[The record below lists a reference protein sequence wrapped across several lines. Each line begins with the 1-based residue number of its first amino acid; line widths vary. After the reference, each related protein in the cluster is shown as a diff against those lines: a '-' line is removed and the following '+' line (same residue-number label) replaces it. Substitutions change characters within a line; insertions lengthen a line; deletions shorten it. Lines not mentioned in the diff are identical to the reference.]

1 MTKASSTVKTD
12 FVLPIAVLTIICL
25 VCSGLLGFI
34 NGMTAPVIADTEAK
48 IAAEARTEVLPEAD
62 GFTKL
67 EWDSVKPEGSFVTE
81 AYKADNGSGYVFM
94 ITGDGYGG
102 RGTMK
107 LIVGMDADGA
117 VVRTKTLQHAETAGM
132 GSKTADEAYR
142 SQWTGKTGAT
152 IDQVD
157 AISGATFSSTYYK
170 DSMRSAFEAFAQVAK

>member
-1 MTKASSTVKTD
+1 MTKANSSVKVD

-34 NGMTAPVIADTEAK
+34 NGMTAPVISDTEGR

-62 GFTKL
+62 SFTQL
-67 EWDSVKPEGSFVTE
+67 EWTQPEGSFVTE
-81 AYKADNGSGYVFM
+81 AYKADNGAGYVFM

-117 VVRTKTLQHAETAGM
+117 IVNTKTLQHAETAGM
-132 GSKTADEAYR
+132 GSKTADEPYR
-142 SQWTGKTGAT
+142 GQWVGIKSET
-152 IDQVD
+152 IDEVD
-157 AISGATFSSTYYK
+157 AISGATFSSGYYK
-170 DSMRSAFEAFAQVAK
+170 ASMVSAFEAYEIVSK